1 MLRFDTTNRFDKD
14 LKKNLKKGKDRRK
27 IYEVMRMIINQIP
40 LDSKYRDH
48 KLHGDWKDCR
58 ECHIE
63 PDWLL
68 IYRLEK
74 DFVSFERTG
83 SHPELFG

>member
-1 MLRFDTTNRFDKD
+1 MLKFKTTNRFDKD
-14 LKKNLKKGKDRRK
+14 LKKLLKQGKDKGK
-27 IYEVMRMIINQIP
+27 IYHVMETIIDQTP
-40 LDSKYRDH
+40 LDPKYRDH
-48 KLHGDWKDCR
+48 KLHGEWKDCK

-68 IYRLEK
+68 IYRLEA

-83 SHPELFG
+83 SHSELFG